1 MPAAV
6 GDHAPTMSPGLV
18 SRQREPKNNS
28 SEGFSTRF
36 STIMLDAIRERV
48 NRESR
53 PGVGA
58 FPPPCVRPPGV
69 TLHERL
75 FFYCEHLLILA
86 PIIPS
91 VTVVKGTPPPEATLV
106 MTPLL
111 RALLGSRLP
120 RGALDPMAAAA
131 PGRAVCAPSGAET
144 AKTTSAA
151 TATKGRGIASERS
164 GYWLRLWVEVIGRGM
179 SLPSNLSVPFR
190 Y

>member
-1 MPAAV
+1 
-6 GDHAPTMSPGLV
+6 
-18 SRQREPKNNS
+18 
-28 SEGFSTRF
+28 
-36 STIMLDAIRERV
+36 MLDAIRERV

-86 PIIPS
+86 PIVPS

-106 MTPLL
+106 MTLL
-111 RALLGSRLP
+111 PGALP

-151 TATKGRGIASERS
+151 TATKGRGIASRVV
-164 GYWLRLWVEVIGRGM
+164 G
-179 SLPSNLSVPFR
+179 
-190 Y
+190 